1 MINRMMLS
9 IHSLT
14 EAQIG
19 NEVKLLS
26 IQLGGSMFSV
36 KEKEKKEKKKK
47 GMVDSVLLTRERER
61 HVNLLLGSKRT
72 RPGTHIFCPLSFWIH
87 IGLSPILDGQKKK
100 AFEKKKVHLKGDR
113 KHTYTHTQN
122 RIGGHTQST
131 FFNFC

>member
-26 IQLGGSMFSV
+26 IQLGGSMFLV
-36 KEKEKKEKKKK
+36 KEKERKEKK
-47 GMVDSVLLTRERER
+47 GIVDSVLLTRERER

-72 RPGTHIFCPLSFWIH
+72 RPGTHIFCSLSLDPHWI
-87 IGLSPILDGQKKK
+87 
-100 AFEKKKVHLKGDR
+100 V
-113 KHTYTHTQN
+113 TH
-122 RIGGHTQST
+122 S
-131 FFNFC
+131 